1 MRTGERIMP
10 KRLRIAMLAVALLS
24 ASVAAANPTVIYN
37 VSDRLFTEDFVNG
50 FGRSVDIDGDIAVI
64 GVTAGGTDVGQ
75 ERGGYAYIFEREA
88 RDPLP
93 AHWMQVAQLA
103 PTAGGYNF
111 GISVAI
117 EGTTVVVG
125 SMRENLAYVFER
137 TPSGWV
143 RTALLNARGHQVAIS
158 NGIIMVS
165 DVQGAKLFHRTS
177 SGWALL
183 RTLSNGH
190 APNDPNYPGA
200 AVDISPT
207 TAVHGSFGIASS
219 QPGSPPG
226 EAYIYSRGADWLST
240 SLSVVRRPNA
250 GVGAD
255 GFSSIAAISGNVAV
269 IGGAGSYLFQRT
281 TQGAWNPVQLALPDL
296 FHTVDGNTVISQ
308 TQPGTL
314 RLYRRNNSGVWSH
327 AATLVADDG
336 SALDSPRLKGNRV
349 IASGTIDDA
358 YVIDIPSVLPSTFL
372 VNENLEDGQAQG
384 WMPGG
389 TPTFS
394 VTNAN
399 GTNVYRQSN
408 MTADARAVFG
418 NVASDQAI
426 EADIIPRG
434 VNGQDRWVGIAVR
447 YVDPNNHYYVTWR
460 SSGTLQL
467 KRVYNGQTQLLA
479 TYSGTPFAIGQR
491 MRLRLETSGNE
502 LRLHI
507 NDRRWRHVPPQP
519 EGPFGRVALMT
530 YKASADFDNII
541 VSPDR
546 SIELANMPFAP
557 GDERHWETRG
567 DGDWAVQNIPF
578 SGDYLYHQ
586 ESTVGGAR
594 SVAGVPE
601 TDQVVTARVQP
612 LAFNGA
618 DRWVGVMARY
628 VDDNNYYYLTL
639 RSNNTVSLRKLT
651 NGAITTLDTA
661 SFPVATGNTYR
672 LRLSVVGNALLGYV
686 NDELLV
692 EAIDTNAPH
701 SAGRHGLAMYKTRAD
716 FDDYLVTQP

>member
-1 MRTGERIMP
+1 MC

-24 ASVAAANPTVIYN
+24 SPIAIANPPVIYS
-37 VSDRLFTEDFVNG
+37 VPGRLFVDDFVSG
-50 FGRSVDIDGDIAVI
+50 FGRSVDIDGDIAII
-64 GVTAGGTDVGQ
+64 GATVGGTDVGQ
-75 ERGGYAYIFEREA
+75 ELGGYAYIFERES
-88 RDPLP
+88 REPYP
-93 AHWMQVAQLA
+93 WMQVAQLV

-117 EGTTVVVG
+117 EGTTAVVG
-125 SMRENLAYVFER
+125 SMRQNLAYVFER
-137 TPSGWV
+137 TSSGWV

-177 SGWALL
+177 SGWTLL

-200 AVDISPT
+200 AVDISAT
-207 TAVHGSFGIASS
+207 TAVHGSFGVASS

-240 SLSVVRRPNA
+240 SLAVVRRPNA

-255 GFSSIAAISGNVAV
+255 GFSSIAAISNNVAV
-269 IGGAGSYLFQRT
+269 IGGAGSYLFERNA
-281 TQGAWNPVQLALPDL
+281 QGAWNPVQLALPDL
-296 FHTVDGNTVISQ
+296 NHTVDGNTVISE

-314 RLYRRNNSGVWSH
+314 RLYRRNTSGMWTH
-327 AATLVADDG
+327 AATLVADNG
-336 SALDSPRLKGNRV
+336 TELDSPRLKGNRV
-349 IASGTIDDA
+349 IASGRGDDA
-358 YVIDIPSVLPSTFL
+358 FVFELPSVLPSTFL

-384 WMPGG
+384 WTPAG
-389 TPTFS
+389 TPTFT
-394 VTNAN
+394 VTHVN

-418 NVASDQAI
+418 NVGVEQAI
-426 EADIIPRG
+426 EADIVPRG

-460 SSGTLQL
+460 SSGSLQF
-467 KRVYNGQTQLLA
+467 KRVYNGQTQVLS
-479 TYSGTPFAIGQR
+479 TFPNTPFAIGQR
-491 MRLRLETSGNE
+491 MRLRLENSAHE
-502 LRLHI
+502 IRLFI
-507 NDRRWRHVPPQP
+507 NGRLWRQVPPQP
-519 EGPFGRVALMT
+519 EGPIGRVALMT

-541 VSPDR
+541 VTPDR
-546 SIELANMPFAP
+546 TIELANMPFVP
-557 GDERHWETRG
+557 GDERHWQSRG
-567 DGDWAVQNIPF
+567 DGDWEVRQIPF
-578 SGDYLYHQ
+578 AGDWLYHQ

-594 SVAGVPE
+594 SVTGVPE
-601 TDQVVTARVQP
+601 TDQVVSARVQP

-661 SFPVATGNTYR
+661 SLPVRAGNTYR
-672 LRLSVVGNALLGYV
+672 VRLSVVDNALLGYV

-701 SAGRHGLAMYKTRAD
+701 TVGRHGLAMYKARAD

>member
-1 MRTGERIMP
+1 MRKSLG
-10 KRLRIAMLAVALLS
+10 IAMLAVALLS
-24 ASVAAANPTVIYN
+24 SSITNANPPVIYS
-37 VSDRLFTEDFVNG
+37 VSERLFTDDFVTG

-64 GVTAGGTDVGQ
+64 GVTEGGTEVGQ
-75 ERGGYAYIFEREA
+75 ERGGYAYIFERED
-88 RDPLP
+88 RGPSP
-93 AHWMQVAQLA
+93 AVWMQTTQLV

-125 SMRENLAYVFER
+125 SMRANLAYVFER
-137 TPSGWV
+137 TSAGWV

-183 RTLSNGH
+183 RMLNNGY

-200 AVDISPT
+200 AVDISST
-207 TAVHGSFGIASS
+207 TAVHGSYGVASS

-226 EAYIYSRGADWLST
+226 EAYIYSRTGSDWLST
-240 SLSVVRRPNA
+240 SLAIVRRPNA

-255 GFSSIAAISGNVAV
+255 GFSNIAAISGNIAV
-269 IGGAGSYLFQRT
+269 IGGAGSYLFERNA
-281 TQGAWNPVQLALPDL
+281 QGAWNPVQLALPDL
-296 FHTVDGNTVISQ
+296 FHTVDGNTVVSE

-314 RLYRRNNSGVWSH
+314 RLYRRNSSGVWSH
-327 AATLVADDG
+327 AATLVDTD
-336 SALDSPRLKGNRV
+336 SAGLQSPRLKGNRV
-349 IASGTIDDA
+349 IASGPIDDA
-358 YVIDIPSVLPSTFL
+358 YIIDIPSVLPSTFL

-384 WMPGG
+384 WTPAG
-389 TPTFS
+389 TPTFA
-394 VTNAN
+394 VTNVD

-418 NVASDQAI
+418 DVAQDQAI
-426 EADIIPRG
+426 EVDIIPRG
-434 VNGQDRWVGIAVR
+434 VNGPDRWVGIAMR

-460 SSGTLQL
+460 SSGALQF
-467 KRVYNGQTQLLA
+467 KRVLNGQTQLLA
-479 TYSGTPFAIGQR
+479 HLPSTPFVIGQR
-491 MRLRLETSGNE
+491 LRLRLETSGNAMAV
-502 LRLHI
+502 HI
-507 NDRRWRHVPPQP
+507 NGRMWRQVPPQP
-519 EGPFGRVALMT
+519 EGPIGRVALMT
-530 YKASADFDNII
+530 YKASADFDNIL
-541 VSPDR
+541 VGPDR
-546 SIELANMPFAP
+546 TIDLANVRFAP
-557 GDERHWETRG
+557 GDERHWQLQGEG
-567 DGDWAVQNIPF
+567 NWAIQNIPF

-594 SVAGVPE
+594 AVAGLPE
-601 TDQVVTARVQP
+601 TDQVVGATVQP

-661 SFPVATGNTYR
+661 SFPVSTGNSYR
-672 LRLSVVGNALLGYV
+672 VRLSVVGNALLGYV
-686 NDELLV
+686 NDQLLV
-692 EAIDTNAPH
+692 EAIDTSAPH
-701 SAGRHGLAMYKTRAD
+701 TVGRHGLAMYKTRAD

>member
-1 MRTGERIMP
+1 MR
-10 KRLRIAMLAVALLS
+10 KSFRIAMLAVALLS
-24 ASVAAANPTVIYN
+24 SSVASANPPVIYS
-37 VSDRLFTEDFVNG
+37 VPGRLYTDDFIGG
-50 FGRSVDIDGDIAVI
+50 FGRSVDIDGDIAVV
-64 GVTAGGTDVGQ
+64 GATTGGTDVGQ
-75 ERGGYAYIFEREA
+75 ESGGYAYIFERLP

-93 AHWMQVAQLA
+93 AQWTQVARLV

-111 GISVAI
+111 GISVGI

-137 TPSGWV
+137 TSSGWV

-183 RTLSNGH
+183 RTLNNGH

-207 TAVHGSFGIASS
+207 TAVHGSFGVASS

-240 SLSVVRRPNA
+240 SLAIVRRPNA

-255 GFSSIAAISGNVAV
+255 GFSSIAAIWGNVAV
-269 IGGAGSYLFQRT
+269 IGGAGSYLFERNA
-281 TQGAWNPVQLALPDL
+281 QGAWNPVQLALPDL
-296 FHTVDGNTVISQ
+296 FHTVDGNTVLSQ
-308 TQPGTL
+308 TQPGTF
-314 RLYRRNNSGVWSH
+314 RLYRRNSSSVWSH
-327 AATLVADDG
+327 AATLVADNG
-336 SALDSPRLKGNRV
+336 SALVGPRLKGHRV
-349 IASGTIDDA
+349 IAGGPTEDGYIFEL
-358 YVIDIPSVLPSTFL
+358 PSVLPSTLL

-384 WMPGG
+384 WTPAG
-389 TPTFS
+389 TPTFT
-394 VTNAN
+394 VIDVD

-408 MTADARAVFG
+408 MTGDARAVFG

-434 VNGQDRWVGIAVR
+434 VNGQDRWVGLAVR

-460 SSGTLQL
+460 SSGTVQF
-467 KRVYNGQTQLLA
+467 KRVYNGQTQPLA
-479 TYSGTPFAIGQR
+479 THLGRPFTIGQR
-491 MRLRLETSGNE
+491 MRLRLETSGTE
-502 LRLHI
+502 IRLHI
-507 NDRRWRHVPPQP
+507 NGQMWRHVPPQP

-546 SIELANMPFAP
+546 TIELANMPFRP
-557 GDERHWETRG
+557 GDERHWVNRG
-567 DGDWAVQNIPF
+567 DGDWAIQSIPF
-578 SGDYLYHQ
+578 SGDYNYHQ

-594 SVAGVPE
+594 SIAGLPE

-612 LAFNGA
+612 LEFNGA
-618 DRWVGVMARY
+618 DRWVGVIARY

-661 SFPVATGNTYR
+661 SFSVATGNTYR
-672 LRLSVVGNALLGYV
+672 VRLSVVGNALLGYV
-686 NDELLV
+686 NDQLLV

-701 SAGRHGLAMYKTRAD
+701 TVGRHGLAMYKTRAD

>member
-1 MRTGERIMP
+1 MRRSF
-10 KRLRIAMLAVALLS
+10 RIAMLAVALLS
-24 ASVAAANPTVIYN
+24 ASVATANPPVIYN
-37 VSDRLFTEDFVNG
+37 VSDRLFTDDIIDG

-64 GVTAGGTDVGQ
+64 GATRGGTDVGQ

-88 RDPLP
+88 RDQLP
-93 AHWMQVAQLA
+93 GQWMQVAQLA

-137 TPSGWV
+137 TSSGWV
-143 RTALLNARGHQVAIS
+143 RTALLDARGHQVAIS

-165 DVQGAKLFHRTS
+165 DLQGAKLFHRTS
-177 SGWALL
+177 SGWTLL
-183 RTLSNGH
+183 RTLNNGH

-207 TAVHGSFGIASS
+207 TAVHGSFGVAST

-240 SLSVVRRPNA
+240 SLAIVRRPNA
-250 GVGAD
+250 NVGAD
-255 GFSSIAAISGNVAV
+255 GFSSLAAISGNVAV
-269 IGGAGSYLFQRT
+269 IGGAGSYLFERNP
-281 TQGAWNPVQLALPDL
+281 QGAWNPVQLALPDL
-296 FHTVDGNTVISQ
+296 SHTIEGNTVISQ

-314 RLYRRNNSGVWSH
+314 RLYRRNSSGAWSH
-327 AATLVADDG
+327 AATLVADNG
-336 SALDSPRLKGNRV
+336 SALDSPRLKGHRV
-349 IASGTIDDA
+349 IASGAIDDA
-358 YVIDIPSVLPSTFL
+358 YVIDIPSVLPGNVL
-372 VNENLEDGQAQG
+372 VNENLEDGLAQG
-384 WMPGG
+384 WTPAG
-389 TPTFS
+389 TPTFT
-394 VTNAN
+394 VTHVN

-426 EADIIPRG
+426 EADIIPRA
-434 VNGQDRWVGIAVR
+434 VNGEDRWVGIAVR

-460 SSGTLQL
+460 SSGALQF

-479 TYSGTPFAIGQR
+479 NYSGMPFRLGRR
-491 MRLRLETSGNE
+491 MRLRLETSGDE
-502 LRLHI
+502 IRLHI
-507 NDRRWRHVPPQP
+507 DGTMWRHVPPQP

-541 VSPDR
+541 VSSDR
-546 SIELANMPFAP
+546 TLELANMPFVPA
-557 GDERHWETRG
+557 DERHWENRG
-567 DGDWAVQNIPF
+567 EGDWSVQSIPF
-578 SGDYLYHQ
+578 SGEYLYHQ

-594 SVAGVPE
+594 SVAGLPE
-601 TDQVVTARVQP
+601 TDQVVAAQVRP
-612 LAFNGA
+612 LAFNGS

-639 RSNNTVSLRKLT
+639 RNNNTVSLRKLT

-661 SFPVATGNTYR
+661 SFPVATGNSYR
-672 LRLSVVGNALLGYV
+672 VRLSVVGNALLGYV

-692 EAIDTNAPH
+692 EAIDANAPH
-701 SAGRHGLAMYKTRAD
+701 TVGRHGLAMYKARAD

>member
-1 MRTGERIMP
+1 MR
-10 KRLRIAMLAVALLS
+10 KRFRIAMLAVALFS
-24 ASVAAANPTVIYN
+24 SSIAIANPPVIY
-37 VSDRLFTEDFVNG
+37 SGSGRLFTDDFVGG
-50 FGRSVDIDGDIAVI
+50 FGRSVDVDADIAVI
-64 GVTAGGTDVGQ
+64 GVTVGGTDVGQ
-75 ERGGYAYIFEREA
+75 EREGYAYIFERES

-93 AHWMQVAQLA
+93 AVWMQAAQLV

-125 SMRENLAYVFER
+125 SMRQNLAYVFER
-137 TPSGWV
+137 TSSGWV

-165 DVQGAKLFHRTS
+165 DLQSAKLFHRTS
-177 SGWALL
+177 SGWTLL

-200 AVDISPT
+200 AVDISAT
-207 TAVHGSFGIASS
+207 TAIHGSFGVAST

-240 SLSVVRRPNA
+240 SLSIVRRPNA

-255 GFSSIAAISGNVAV
+255 GFSNLAAISNNVAV
-269 IGGAGSYLFQRT
+269 IGGAGSYLFERNIRGT
-281 TQGAWNPVQLALPDL
+281 WNPVQLSLPDL
-296 FHTVDGNTVISQ
+296 NHTVDGNTVVSQ

-314 RLYRRNNSGVWSH
+314 RLYRRNNAGVWSH

-336 SALDSPRLKGNRV
+336 SALNSPRLKGNRL
-349 IASGTIDDA
+349 IASGTTEDA
-358 YVIDIPSVLPSTFL
+358 FVIDIPSVLPSTFL

-384 WMPGG
+384 WTPAG
-389 TPTFS
+389 TSTFT
-394 VTNAN
+394 VTHVN

-418 NVASDQAI
+418 NVGVEQAI

-447 YVDPNNHYYVTWR
+447 YVDSNNHYYVTWR
-460 SSGTLQL
+460 SSGVLQF
-467 KRVYNGQTQLLA
+467 KRVTNGQTQVLS
-479 TYSGTPFAIGQR
+479 THTNVPFAIGQR
-491 MRLRLETSGNE
+491 MRLRLENSVNE
-502 LRLHI
+502 IRLFI
-507 NDRRWRHVPPQP
+507 NGTLWRQVPPQP
-519 EGPFGRVALMT
+519 EGPIGRVALMT

-541 VSPDR
+541 VTPDR
-546 SIELANMPFAP
+546 TIELANMRFVP
-557 GDERHWETRG
+557 GDERHWQARG
-567 DGDWAVQNIPF
+567 EGDWEIQQIPF
-578 SGDYLYHQ
+578 AGDWLYHQ

-601 TDQVVTARVQP
+601 TDQVVSARVQP
-612 LAFNGA
+612 LAFNGT

-651 NGAITTLDTA
+651 NGAITTLDSA
-661 SFPVATGNTYR
+661 PLAVSTGNTYR
-672 LRLSVVGNALLGYV
+672 VRLSVVGNALLGYV

-701 SAGRHGLAMYKTRAD
+701 TVGRHGLAMYKTRAN

>member
-1 MRTGERIMP
+1 MR
-10 KRLRIAMLAVALLS
+10 KSLRVAMLAVALLS
-24 ASVAAANPTVIYN
+24 SSIAYANPPVIY
-37 VSDRLFTEDFVNG
+37 STARLFNDDLISG

-64 GVTAGGTDVGQ
+64 GATTGGVEVGQ
-75 ERGGYAYIFEREA
+75 ESGGYAYIFERHV

-93 AHWMQVAQLA
+93 AAWVQVARLA

-117 EGTTVVVG
+117 EGTTAVVG
-125 SMRENLAYVFER
+125 SMRQNLAYVFER
-137 TPSGWV
+137 TSSGWV
-143 RTALLNARGHQVAIS
+143 RTALLNARGHRVAMS

-165 DVQGAKLFHRTS
+165 DVRGAKLFHRTS
-177 SGWALL
+177 SGWTLL
-183 RTLSNGH
+183 RTLNNGY
-190 APNDPNYPGA
+190 APNDLNYPGA

-207 TAVHGSFGIASS
+207 TAVHGSFGVASS

-240 SLSVVRRPNA
+240 SLAIVRRPNA

-255 GFSSIAAISGNVAV
+255 GFSSIVAISGNVAV
-269 IGGAGSYLFQRT
+269 IGGAGSYLFQRN
-281 TQGAWNPVQLALPDL
+281 TQGAWNPVQLSLPDL
-296 FHTVDGNTVISQ
+296 NHTIEGNTLVSQ

-314 RLYRRNNSGVWSH
+314 RLYRRSTSGVWSH

-349 IASGTIDDA
+349 IASGPSSAA
-358 YVIDIPSVLPSTFL
+358 YVVDIPSVLPSTFL
-372 VNENLEDGQAQG
+372 VNENLEDGLAQG
-384 WMPGG
+384 WTPAG
-389 TPTFS
+389 TSTFR
-394 VTNAN
+394 VTNVN

-418 NVASDQAI
+418 NVGLEQAI

-447 YVDPNNHYYVTWR
+447 YVDPNNHYYLTWR
-460 SSGTLQL
+460 SSGVLQF

-479 TYSGTPFAIGQR
+479 THLDVPFAIGQR
-491 MRLRLETSGNE
+491 MRLRLENSVNE
-502 LRLHI
+502 IRLFI
-507 NDRRWRHVPPQP
+507 NGAMYRQVPPEP
-519 EGPFGRVALMT
+519 EGPLGRVALMT

-541 VSPDR
+541 VTPDR
-546 SIELANMPFAP
+546 TIELANMSFRP
-557 GDERHWETRG
+557 GDERHWQTRG
-567 DGDWAVQNIPF
+567 DGAWAIHEIDW
-578 SGDYLYHQ
+578 LYQQ

-594 SVAGVPE
+594 SVTGVPE
-601 TDQVVTARVQP
+601 TDQVVSAQVRP
-612 LAFNGA
+612 LAFDGA

-628 VDDNNYYYLTL
+628 VNDTNYYYLTL

-661 SFPVATGNTYR
+661 SFPVSIGGTYR
-672 LRLSVVGNALLGYV
+672 VRLSVVGNALLGYV
-686 NDELLV
+686 NDELCV

-701 SAGRHGLAMYKTRAD
+701 TVGRHGLAMYKARAD
-716 FDDYLVTQP
+716 FDEYLVTQP